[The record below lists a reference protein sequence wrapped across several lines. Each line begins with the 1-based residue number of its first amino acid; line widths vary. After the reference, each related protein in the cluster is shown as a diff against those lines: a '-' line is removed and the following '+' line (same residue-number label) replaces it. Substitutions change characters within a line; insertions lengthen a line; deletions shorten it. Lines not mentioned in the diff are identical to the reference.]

1 MSGVLY
7 GGVPE
12 ELVALGW
19 VLASPLI
26 GISVS
31 SSFVGMTGQGDVVPR
46 RFYEINQRHGWPGRF
61 AMESRGVRRL
71 ATIFFGIALLVV
83 VLLVPIWSLV
93 DSSITTS
100 VIDRMLLSVE
110 LVVLGGWVGYLALRW
125 KSPDGSSGRP

>member
-12 ELVALGW
+12 ELVVLGW
-19 VLASPLI
+19 VLASLLI

-31 SSFVGMTGQGDVVPR
+31 SSFVAMTGRVDVVPQR
-46 RFYEINQRHGWPGRF
+46 VYEINHRHGWPGRF
-61 AMESRGVRRL
+61 AMESRGSRRV
-71 ATIFFGIALLVV
+71 ATIVFGIALLVL

-93 DSSITTS
+93 DSSITTG
-100 VIDRMLLSVE
+100 VIDRMLLAVE

-125 KSPDGSSGRP
+125 KSPDGLSGRS